1 VIPPATYVLP
11 IIRPDTDPALD
22 PELAAYLGWIA
33 ERVEVVVV
41 DGSSY
46 RVFALH
52 ERAWGRAVRH
62 VRSDPRFACA
72 NGKVQGVLTGID
84 LARHD
89 LVIVADDD
97 VRYAEASLQE
107 LVRRLEGADLVR
119 PQNVFDPMPWHA
131 AWDTARS
138 LLNRALGADFP
149 GTLGVRRSF
158 LRATGGYDGDVLF
171 ENLEL
176 IRTVRAAGG
185 RIAEAPDLF
194 VRRLPPSPRRFLEQR
209 VRQAYDDR
217 ATPLRMTLFLALGP
231 AAIWAWRRRPALVPA
246 AALASV
252 LLAESGRR
260 QAGGRGAF
268 PAWTVLFAPLW
279 IGERAVCE
287 WIALLTRLRAGGVRY
302 AGAIIRSAAT
312 PERVLRRR
320 FAAANGRAAQA
331 PVSSDVVAPG
341 STGRG
346 LNPRLCVP
354 SQNG

>member
-11 IIRPDTDPALD
+11 IKRPDTDPALD
-22 PELAAYLGWIA
+22 PGFAAYLRSMAG
-33 ERVEVVVV
+33 RVEVVVV
-41 DGSSY
+41 DGSSP
-46 RVFALH
+46 RVFAAH
-52 ERAWGRAVRH
+52 ERAWVPAVRH
-62 VRSDPRFACA
+62 VRPDPRFACA
-72 NGKVQGVLTGID
+72 NGKVRGVLTGLE
-84 LARHD
+84 LARSD

-97 VRYAEASLQE
+97 VRYDEANLGE
-107 LVRRLEGADLVR
+107 IVRRLAAADLVR
-119 PQNVFDPMPWHA
+119 PQNVFDPMPWHG

-138 LLNRALGADFP
+138 LLNRAVGADFP

-158 LRATGGYDGDVLF
+158 VLAMGGYDGDVLF

-217 ATPLRMTLFLALGP
+217 ASPLRMALFLAAGP
-231 AAIWAWRRRPALVPA
+231 GAIAAWRRRRALVPA

-260 QAGGRGAF
+260 HAGGRGAF
-268 PAWTVLFAPLW
+268 PAWTSLFAPLW
-279 IGERAVCE
+279 LGERAACE
-287 WIALLTRLRAGGVRY
+287 WIALISRLRTGGIRY
-302 AGAIIRSAAT
+302 AGTVIRSAAT

-320 FAAANGRAAQA
+320 FKAASGRASISART
-331 PVSSDVVAPG
+331 SSPR
-341 STGRG
+341 GR
-346 LNPRLCVP
+346 PAAV
-354 SQNG
+354 